1 MPNNG
6 STEKTKKFEGLSNS
20 LKGEIIIW
28 LITLGVAIIGIM
40 TPIINLNTTITELN
54 DTIQNLNKL
63 VDKTVLE
70 VDDINNR
77 LTILETELHMYHK
90 DLNK

>member
-1 MPNNG
+1 MSNN
-6 STEKTKKFEGLSNS
+6 EKPKGLSNA
-20 LKGEIIIW
+20 LKGEIVIW
-28 LITLGVAIIGIM
+28 LVTLGVALIGVM

-70 VDDINNR
+70 VDDINDR
-77 LTILETELHMYHK
+77 LTILETELHMYH
-90 DLNK
+90 NKGSQ

>member
-1 MPNNG
+1 MPNN
-6 STEKTKKFEGLSNS
+6 SNDRNRLTEA
-20 LKGEIIIW
+20 LKGEILVW
-28 LITLGVAIIGIM
+28 LITLIIAIIGIM

-70 VDDINNR
+70 VNDINNR
-77 LTILETELHMYHK
+77 LLIVETKMNIQ
-90 DLNK
+90 NKGS

>member
-1 MPNNG
+1 MPNN
-6 STEKTKKFEGLSNS
+6 EKPKGLSNA
-20 LKGEIIIW
+20 LKGEIVIW
-28 LITLGVAIIGIM
+28 LITLAVALVGVM

-77 LTILETELHMYHK
+77 LTVLETELHMYHPK
-90 DLNK
+90 GSQ

>member
-1 MPNNG
+1 MANN
-6 STEKTKKFEGLSNS
+6 EKPKVKLSNS

-28 LITLGVAIIGIM
+28 LITLGVALIGVM
-40 TPIINLNTTITELN
+40 TPIVNLNTTITELN

-70 VDDINNR
+70 VDDISNR
-77 LTILETELHMYHK
+77 LTVLETELHMYHPK
-90 DLNK
+90 GSQ

>member
-1 MPNNG
+1 MSNN
-6 STEKTKKFEGLSNS
+6 EKPKGLSNA

-28 LITLGVAIIGIM
+28 LVTLGVALIGVM

-70 VDDINNR
+70 VDDINDR
-77 LTILETELHMYHK
+77 LTVLETELHMYHAK
-90 DLNK
+90 GSQ

>member
-1 MPNNG
+1 MSNN
-6 STEKTKKFEGLSNS
+6 EKPKGLSNA
-20 LKGEIIIW
+20 LKGEIVIW
-28 LITLGVAIIGIM
+28 LVTLGVALIGVM

-70 VDDINNR
+70 VDDINDR
-77 LTILETELHMYHK
+77 LTILETELHMYH
-90 DLNK
+90 NRGSQ

>member
-1 MPNNG
+1 MPANN
-6 STEKTKKFEGLSNS
+6 EKKHRDLASI
-20 LKGEIIIW
+20 LKGEVLVW
-28 LITLGVAIIGIM
+28 LVSLIVAIIGIM

-70 VDDINNR
+70 VNDINNR
-77 LTILETELHMYHK
+77 LIVVETQINMK
-90 DLNK
+90 K

>member
-1 MPNNG
+1 MENN
-6 STEKTKKFEGLSNS
+6 EKPKGLSNA
-20 LKGEIIIW
+20 LKGEIVIW
-28 LITLGVAIIGIM
+28 LVTLAVALIGVM

-70 VDDINNR
+70 VDDINDR
-77 LTILETELHMYHK
+77 LTVLETELRMYHSK
-90 DLNK
+90 GSQ

>member
-1 MPNNG
+1 MSNN
-6 STEKTKKFEGLSNS
+6 EKPKGLSNA
-20 LKGEIIIW
+20 LKGEIVIW
-28 LITLGVAIIGIM
+28 LITLAVALVGVM

-77 LTILETELHMYHK
+77 LTVLETELHMYHPK
-90 DLNK
+90 GSQ

>member
-1 MPNNG
+1 MENN
-6 STEKTKKFEGLSNS
+6 EKSKGLSSS

-28 LITLGVAIIGIM
+28 LITLGVALIGVM
-40 TPIINLNTTITELN
+40 TPIVNLNTTITELN

-70 VDDINNR
+70 VDDINDR
-77 LTILETELHMYHK
+77 LTVLETELRMYHQK
-90 DLNK
+90 TIDK

>member
-1 MPNNG
+1 MENN
-6 STEKTKKFEGLSNS
+6 EKPKGLSNS

-28 LITLGVAIIGIM
+28 LITLGVALIGVM
-40 TPIINLNTTITELN
+40 TPIVNLNTTITELN

-70 VDDINNR
+70 VDDINDR
-77 LTILETELHMYHK
+77 LTILETELHMYHSK
-90 DLNK
+90 GSQ

>member
-1 MPNNG
+1 MSN
-6 STEKTKKFEGLSNS
+6 SEKPKGLSNA
-20 LKGEIIIW
+20 LKGEIVIW
-28 LITLGVAIIGIM
+28 LITLAVALVGVM

-77 LTILETELHMYHK
+77 LTVLETELHMYHPK
-90 DLNK
+90 GSQ

>member
-1 MPNNG
+1 MTNN
-6 STEKTKKFEGLSNS
+6 EKPKAGLSNS

-28 LITLGVAIIGIM
+28 LITLGVALIGVM
-40 TPIINLNTTITELN
+40 TPIVNLNTTITELN

-70 VDDINNR
+70 VDDINDR
-77 LTILETELHMYHK
+77 LTVLETELHMYHAK
-90 DLNK
+90 GSQ

>member
-1 MPNNG
+1 MSNN
-6 STEKTKKFEGLSNS
+6 EKPKGLSNA
-20 LKGEIIIW
+20 LKGEIVIW
-28 LITLGVAIIGIM
+28 LITLAVALIGVM

-77 LTILETELHMYHK
+77 LTVLETELHMYHPK
-90 DLNK
+90 GSQ

>member
-1 MPNNG
+1 MSNN
-6 STEKTKKFEGLSNS
+6 EKPKGLSNA
-20 LKGEIIIW
+20 LKGEIVIW
-28 LITLGVAIIGIM
+28 LVTLAVALIGVM

-70 VDDINNR
+70 VDDINDR
-77 LTILETELHMYHK
+77 LTVLETELHMYHAK
-90 DLNK
+90 GSQ

>member
-1 MPNNG
+1 MSNN
-6 STEKTKKFEGLSNS
+6 EKPKGLSNA
-20 LKGEIIIW
+20 LKGEIVIW
-28 LITLGVAIIGIM
+28 LITLAIALVGVM

-77 LTILETELHMYHK
+77 LTVLETELHMHHPK
-90 DLNK
+90 GSQ

>member
-1 MPNNG
+1 MSNN
-6 STEKTKKFEGLSNS
+6 EKPKGLSNA
-20 LKGEIIIW
+20 LKGEIVIW
-28 LITLGVAIIGIM
+28 LITLAVALVGVM

-70 VDDINNR
+70 VDNINNR
-77 LTILETELHMYHK
+77 LTVLETELHMYHPK
-90 DLNK
+90 GSQ